1 MANFMSCL
9 KLLLYGFEKS
19 YAHEGQGRKKGISL
33 VIYLL
38 DEDGELA
45 RRQYQQ
51 VDYLSVYPLPL
62 LVLWAFLYSHSS
74 GEHSVFIIFSQGNE
88 NSAITIVF
96 YSAIV
101 VVTIIIC
108 SLRKA

>member
-62 LVLWAFLYSHSS
+62 LLWAFLYSHSS

-108 SLRKA
+108 PLRKA

>member
-62 LVLWAFLYSHSS
+62 LLWAFLYSHSS

-101 VVTIIIC
+101 VVTIIIY